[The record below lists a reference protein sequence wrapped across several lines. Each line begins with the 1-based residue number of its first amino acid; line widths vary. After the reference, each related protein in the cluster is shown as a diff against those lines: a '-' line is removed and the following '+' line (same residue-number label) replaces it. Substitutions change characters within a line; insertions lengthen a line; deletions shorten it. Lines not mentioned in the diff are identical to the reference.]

1 MTSVVVVGAGLVGL
15 TVAKELQQHGFSV
28 TVLES
33 ATRAGGKAGAD
44 KQAGFWREHGYH
56 IFPPWYLNTRPIL
69 ASLGVRLI
77 DLDCW
82 HYLRPG
88 GLDQLLTVCVP
99 RSLGGLVRALRGGL
113 LPWAD
118 TVLYWYFVLDM
129 LAQPLSHKALLDQV
143 SRVGLMRDRW
153 YMTERIPTMEQVNVL
168 QASAIPVYDLSA
180 MTAKIVSA
188 NWVRRP
194 WPFVSVLAGD
204 LQTVFI
210 EPYLRQV
217 EASGV
222 QVLLGEKV
230 LTIDAG
236 NGRIEAVTSVSRQ
249 GATRRHRADVFVV
262 TTPLEVTR
270 ALIGA
275 DVQRLDP
282 DLGNLEHLTAVPM
295 ASLHLTLKTVL
306 DRLPRGHVFLLGGR
320 YGLSFIDLTSLWPD
334 QVTTTL
340 SFISANFVPL
350 RDLSAGDQYR
360 LLLDEISRYLGITER
375 DVASYSLK
383 SNVETPLLIN
393 TIGAWPNRPG
403 SRSANIDNLFFA
415 GDWVRNRV
423 DLACME
429 GAVSSAL
436 ETARVIGGQF
446 GVRGLK
452 GPLVA
457 DVYPPWLTRLVK
469 WLLAPLIVP
478 IWLYARFGP
487 DEN

>member
-1 MTSVVVVGAGLVGL
+1 MTSVVVVGAGLAGL

-44 KQAGFWREHGYH
+44 QEAGLWREHGYH

-69 ASLGVRLI
+69 ASLGVKLI

-88 GLDQLLTVCVP
+88 GLDQLLTMCVP
-99 RSLGGLVRALRGGL
+99 RSLGGLLRALRGGL

-129 LAQPLSHKALLDQV
+129 LAEPLSHKALLDQV
-143 SRVGLMRDRW
+143 SRIGLMRGRW
-153 YMTERIPTMEQVNVL
+153 YMTRRIPEIEQVNIL
-168 QASAIPVYDLSA
+168 QASAIPVYDMSA

-188 NWVRRP
+188 YWVRRP
-194 WPFVSVLAGD
+194 WPFASILPGN
-204 LQTVFI
+204 LQTLFV

-230 LTIDAG
+230 VSVDTR
-236 NGRIEAVTSVSRQ
+236 NGRFEAVTSVSRE
-249 GATRRHRADVFVV
+249 GVTRRHRADVFVL

-270 ALIGA
+270 MLIGA
-275 DVQRLDP
+275 EVQRLDP
-282 DLGNLEHLTAVPM
+282 DLGAFEHLAAVPM

-306 DRLPRGHVFLLGGR
+306 ARLPREHVFLLGGR
-320 YGLSFIDLTSLWPD
+320 YGLSFIDLTPHWPN

-340 SFISANFVPL
+340 SFISSNFVPL
-350 RDLSAGDQYR
+350 RDLSAQDQYQ
-360 LLLDEISRYLGITER
+360 LLFEEISQYLGITES
-375 DVASYSLK
+375 DVASYSLRP
-383 SNVETPLLIN
+383 NVETPLLIN
-393 TIGAWPNRPG
+393 TIGAWPNRPD
-403 SRSANIDNLFFA
+403 SRSARIDNVFFA

-429 GAVSSAL
+429 GAISSAL
-436 ETARVIGGQF
+436 ETARLIGARF
-446 GVRGLK
+446 GVTGLK

-457 DVYPPWLTRLVK
+457 DIYPPWLMRLAK
-469 WLLAPLIVP
+469 WLLAPLMVP

-487 DEN
+487 GRD